1 MLYPR
6 LRMLLT
12 AGVVLSLASLAHG
25 GTLYVANNG
34 LDGPACGPKTT
45 PCRSITHGISNAAA
59 GDTIIVGPGLYGDLN
74 DDGTPATPR
83 ARRRPRRAVAAC
95 SRSTRG
101 S

>member
-1 MLYPR
+1 MSYPR
-6 LRMLLT
+6 LGMWLA
-12 AGVVLSLASLAHG
+12 AGVVLSLAPLAHG
-25 GTLYVANNG
+25 ATLYVANNG
-34 LDGPACGPKTT
+34 LDGPSCGTKAS
-45 PCRSITHGISNAAA
+45 PCRSITQGIANAAA